1 MLASLLPP
9 SPQYLHGKCSF
20 PFISGENIWKGRFGP
35 VLLPSYNNP
44 FPIQLELRILFFPVK
59 ILFFSHAH
67 CLLYWLLLHTISFS
81 GEFSLRYK
89 ATTFIV
95 VIFDYISLLFIIS
108 MIKWNNDNNFDAK
121 LSFSDA
127 IFFFFFKLALD
138 KITFP
143 DSIQIGFLGLKFD
156 SFKNCARQCLHHLCR
171 RAKKE
176 IKTHWMILFRNAN
189 RYVHV

>member
-1 MLASLLPP
+1 MTVFKIVEGWFSPEIVSFLANTETSKMTRCWLPSSPP

-127 IFFFFFKLALD
+127 IFFFFL
-138 KITFP
+138 
-143 DSIQIGFLGLKFD
+143 
-156 SFKNCARQCLHHLCR
+156 N
-171 RAKKE
+171 
-176 IKTHWMILFRNAN
+176 
-189 RYVHV
+189 